1 MNWKTYDYNQT
12 AERLPTDEVLT
23 PTETAIA
30 AGIACGLSGNEIAE
44 LNHVS
49 RKTVITHTQ
58 NIYDKIGIKTR
69 SVNALAVWFLEKNLK
84 LDLSEIRRRAGAMML
99 LGLVMFQ
106 MAATDF
112 DNQFVRAR
120 TTRASSARVTGARG
134 RRNED
139 NNTFNLQ

>member
-1 MNWKTYDYNQT
+1 MNNRTYDYIVQ
-12 AERLPTDEVLT
+12 AEEIPTDEVLT
-23 PTETAIA
+23 PQETAIA
-30 AGIACGLSGNEIAE
+30 AGVACGLSGKEIAE
-44 LNHVS
+44 LNNISHS
-49 RKTVITHTQ
+49 TVVRHTQ

-139 NNTFNLQ
+139 TNTFNLQ